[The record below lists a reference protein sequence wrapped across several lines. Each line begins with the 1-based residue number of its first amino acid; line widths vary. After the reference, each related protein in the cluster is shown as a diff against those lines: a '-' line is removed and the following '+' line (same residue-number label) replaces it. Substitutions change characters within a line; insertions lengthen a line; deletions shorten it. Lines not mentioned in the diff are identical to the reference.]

1 MLLKYCF
8 YKCVSADRW
17 NANWLELSPWCL
29 TFSDF
34 IVCNRSV
41 TDWTLS
47 WSSIQWICLW
57 QYLALDWRQN
67 SCPGTTLIFL
77 LFSCWA
83 IWRVITCSPLN
94 SICAYSVVS
103 RVFIYASN
111 EPLCGIL
118 IINFGIN
125 SIGACYC
132 KQIKT
137 SFARIKWEYKI
148 CIKNLSMGNY
158 IYLLRQQW

>member
-83 IWRVITCSPLN
+83 IWRVITCLPYLCDNVS
-94 SICAYSVVS
+94 SILHNIYFSSSQKHYQTLVHNITYVHSFLLHIQKSCTPQI
-103 RVFIYASN
+103 RV
-111 EPLCGIL
+111 CL
-118 IINFGIN
+118 I
-125 SIGACYC
+125 
-132 KQIKT
+132 
-137 SFARIKWEYKI
+137 SFKVI
-148 CIKNLSMGNY
+148 
-158 IYLLRQQW
+158 